1 MSHTPVKKITLTP
14 EVKALFYECLT
25 NKSGLDP
32 SQNKLV
38 SLLIAQQF
46 PSLKA
51 DIQLQ
56 SDKPKKPLTTFPK
69 DKAFRMFVNVLCWVA
84 IVLGVLVFFLSVV
97 S

>member
-1 MSHTPVKKITLTP
+1 MSHTPLKKITLTP
-14 EVKALFYECLT
+14 EVKALFYDCLT

-51 DIQLQ
+51 DIQL
-56 SDKPKKPLTTFPK
+56 DKPKKPLPTFPK

-84 IVLGVLVFFLSVV
+84 IVLGVLILFLSVV